1 VTSPASVTHPPTGRE
16 LLPGTRRRPV
26 RRSFTCPTAACATLA
41 ALSDDTTEVEVA
53 PPEEVARG
61 RAGPPWM
68 EIAVT
73 LAGIALLAGLVAL
86 VPALRHAA
94 VAAVHGETSEVRHQ
108 IKSLGIAGPL
118 IIIGLSLI
126 HSVVP
131 YPAEIV
137 NAAAGFAYG
146 FFGGLGIVCVGWM
159 LSALICYWFGAGV
172 ARPLLARAFGDE
184 RFAHYERVVER
195 GGVTLL
201 IALRLL
207 PIVPFSLISYAAGA
221 ARVPF
226 RRYCWT
232 TAVGFLPI
240 TALAV
245 YLGTRLEGI
254 SATDPAVIGALV
266 GAVVL
271 ILIANWIIRRSGAT
285 DEDTTTEASPTD
297 EAP

>member
-1 VTSPASVTHPPTGRE
+1 MTDAAKEHAR
-16 LLPGTRRRPV
+16 LP
-26 RRSFTCPTAACATLA
+26 
-41 ALSDDTTEVEVA
+41 
-53 PPEEVARG
+53 
-61 RAGPPWM
+61 WI
-68 EIAVT
+68 EIALTV
-73 LAGIALLAGLVAL
+73 AGIVLMVGLVLL

-94 VAAVHGETSEVRHQ
+94 IAAVHGETSEVRHQ
-108 IKSLGIAGPL
+108 IKSLGVGGPL
-118 IIIGLSLI
+118 IIVGLGVL

-137 NAAAGFAYG
+137 NAASGFAYG
-146 FFGGLGIVCVGWM
+146 FWVGLGIVVLGWM
-159 LSALICYWFGAGV
+159 VSAVICYWVGTGV
-172 ARPLLARAFGDE
+172 ARPLLDRFFGAS
-184 RFAHYERVVER
+184 RFARFERMVDR
-195 GGVTLL
+195 GGITLL

-226 RRYCWT
+226 HRYCWT

-254 SATDPAVIGALV
+254 SASDPAVIGALL

-271 ILIANWIIRRSGAT
+271 ILLANWIIRRSGAR
-285 DEDTTTEASPTD
+285 D
-297 EAP
+297 EATGDESA

>member
-1 VTSPASVTHPPTGRE
+1 M
-16 LLPGTRRRPV
+16 
-26 RRSFTCPTAACATLA
+26 
-41 ALSDDTTEVEVA
+41 
-53 PPEEVARG
+53 PEQKRD
-61 RAGPPWM
+61 RAGIPWL
-68 EIAVT
+68 EIGLT
-73 LAGIALLAGLVAL
+73 LVGVLLLAGLVVAI
-86 VPALRHAA
+86 PALRHAA

-108 IKSLGIAGPL
+108 IKSLGAGGPL
-118 IIIGLSLI
+118 IITGLAVI

-146 FFGGLGIVCVGWM
+146 FWGGIAIVVVGWM
-159 LSALICYWFGAGV
+159 ISALICYWFGTGV
-172 ARPLLARAFGDE
+172 ARPLLDRWFGAE
-184 RFAHYERVVER
+184 RFAKFERMVSR

-207 PIVPFSLISYAAGA
+207 PIVPFSLISAAAGA

-226 RRYCWT
+226 GRYCWT

-254 SATDPAVIGALV
+254 RFTDPAVIAAIV
-266 GAVVL
+266 GVFVL
-271 ILIANWIIRRSGAT
+271 LFVAHFIIKRSGAA
-285 DEDTTTEASPTD
+285 DVDAGASAAPSPASSSE

>member
-1 VTSPASVTHPPTGRE
+1 MTDETKDLAPAPEAAPEPPRRGEHGVPWLEIGLTVGGI
-16 LLPGTRRRPV
+16 LL
-26 RRSFTCPTAACATLA
+26 LA
-41 ALSDDTTEVEVA
+41 ALV
-53 PPEEVARG
+53 
-61 RAGPPWM
+61 
-68 EIAVT
+68 
-73 LAGIALLAGLVAL
+73 LAI
-86 VPALRHAA
+86 PALRHAA
-94 VAAVHGETSEVRHQ
+94 TAAVHGETSEVRSQ
-108 IKSLGIAGPL
+108 IKSLGAAGPL
-118 IIIGLSLI
+118 IIIGLAVI

-146 FFGGLGIVCVGWM
+146 FFGGLGIVVVGWM
-159 LSALICYWFGAGV
+159 ISGLICYWFGTGV
-172 ARPLLARAFGDE
+172 ARPLLDRWFGAE
-184 RFAHYERVVER
+184 RFQHFERLVAR

-207 PIVPFSLISYAAGA
+207 PIVPYSLISAAAGA

-226 RRYCWT
+226 GRYCWT

-254 SATDPAVIGALV
+254 RFTDPAVIGAIVGVFVLLLV
-266 GAVVL
+266 
-271 ILIANWIIRRSGAT
+271 ANLIIRRSGAT
-285 DEDTTTEASPTD
+285 ADPAGESASSSPGASE

>member
-1 VTSPASVTHPPTGRE
+1 MSDESSEKGR
-16 LLPGTRRRPV
+16 LPWLEIGI
-26 RRSFTCPTAACATLA
+26 TALAC
-41 ALSDDTTEVEVA
+41 
-53 PPEEVARG
+53 
-61 RAGPPWM
+61 
-68 EIAVT
+68 
-73 LAGIALLAGLVAL
+73 ALLAGLVLA

-94 VAAVHGETSEVRHQ
+94 VAAVHGETSEVRRQ
-108 IKSLGIAGPL
+108 IKSLGAGGPL
-118 IIIGLSLI
+118 IIVGLSII

-137 NAAAGFAYG
+137 NAASGFAYG
-146 FFGGLGIVCVGWM
+146 FYGGLAIVVVGWM

-172 ARPLLARAFGDE
+172 ARPLLSRWFGEE
-184 RFAHYERVVER
+184 RFAHYERMVER

-226 RRYCWT
+226 HRYCWT

-266 GAVVL
+266 AAVVL
-271 ILIANWIIRRSGAT
+271 IGVANWIIRRSGAT
-285 DEDTTTEASPTD
+285 ADSAAASGETSDESA
-297 EAP
+297 

>member
-1 VTSPASVTHPPTGRE
+1 MPDQRKE
-16 LLPGTRRRPV
+16 
-26 RRSFTCPTAACATLA
+26 
-41 ALSDDTTEVEVA
+41 
-53 PPEEVARG
+53 
-61 RAGPPWM
+61 RAGIPWL
-68 EIAVT
+68 EIGLTVG
-73 LAGIALLAGLVAL
+73 GIALLAAL
-86 VPALRHAA
+86 VVAIPALRHAA

-108 IKSLGIAGPL
+108 IKSLGAGGPL
-118 IIIGLSLI
+118 IITGLAVI

-146 FFGGLGIVCVGWM
+146 FWGGLGIVCVGWM
-159 LSALICYWFGAGV
+159 ISALICYWFGTGV
-172 ARPLLARAFGDE
+172 ARPLLDRWFGAE
-184 RFAHYERVVER
+184 RFAKFERMVGR

-207 PIVPFSLISYAAGA
+207 PIVPFSLISAAAGA

-226 RRYCWT
+226 GRYCWT

-254 SATDPAVIGALV
+254 RFTDPAVLGAIAGVFVLLIGA
-266 GAVVL
+266 
-271 ILIANWIIRRSGAT
+271 NFIIRRSGAT
-285 DEDTTTEASPTD
+285 DDGVGENATSSPGASE

>member
-1 VTSPASVTHPPTGRE
+1 METVP
-16 LLPGTRRRPV
+16 
-26 RRSFTCPTAACATLA
+26 
-41 ALSDDTTEVEVA
+41 EVA
-53 PPEEVARG
+53 SEARHERSG
-61 RAGPPWM
+61 VPWL
-68 EIAVT
+68 EIGLTV
-73 LAGIALLAGLVAL
+73 AGIALLAGLVLAI
-86 VPALRHAA
+86 PALRHAA
-94 VAAVHGETSEVRHQ
+94 VAAVHGETSEVRSQ
-108 IKSLGIAGPL
+108 IKSLGAAGPL
-118 IIIGLSLI
+118 IITGLAVI

-146 FFGGLGIVCVGWM
+146 FWGGLAIVSVGWM
-159 LSALICYWFGAGV
+159 LSAFICYWFGTGV
-172 ARPLLARAFGDE
+172 ARPLLDRWFGAE
-184 RFAHYERVVER
+184 RFARFERMVER

-207 PIVPFSLISYAAGA
+207 PIVPFSLISAAAGA

-226 RRYCWT
+226 GRYCWT

-254 SATDPAVIGALV
+254 RFTDPAVIGAVV
-266 GAVVL
+266 GVVVL
-271 ILIANWIIRRSGAT
+271 LLVAHLIIRRSGAT
-285 DEDTTTEASPTD
+285 DEGADENGAISESGATSSPGASE

>member
-1 VTSPASVTHPPTGRE
+1 VTDETQELSQAS
-16 LLPGTRRRPV
+16 
-26 RRSFTCPTAACATLA
+26 A
-41 ALSDDTTEVEVA
+41 A
-53 PPEEVARG
+53 PPEPTSE
-61 RAGPPWM
+61 RAGIPWI
-68 EIAVT
+68 EIGVT
-73 LAGIALLAGLVAL
+73 VLGIVLLAGLVA
-86 VPALRHAA
+86 VIPALRHAA

-108 IKSLGIAGPL
+108 IKSLGAGGPM
-118 IIIGLSLI
+118 IITGLAVI

-146 FFGGLGIVCVGWM
+146 FWGGLGIVVVGWM
-159 LSALICYWFGAGV
+159 LSALICYWFGTGV
-172 ARPLLARAFGDE
+172 ARPLLDRWFGAQ
-184 RFAHYERVVER
+184 RFAKFERMVAR

-207 PIVPFSLISYAAGA
+207 PIVPFSLISAAAGA

-226 RRYCWT
+226 GRYCWT

-254 SATDPAVIGALV
+254 RFTDPAVIGAIAGVIVLLLV
-266 GAVVL
+266 AHL
-271 ILIANWIIRRSGAT
+271 IIKRSGASET
-285 DEDTTTEASPTD
+285 DAGASGAPSPGASSD

>member
-1 VTSPASVTHPPTGRE
+1 
-16 LLPGTRRRPV
+16 
-26 RRSFTCPTAACATLA
+26 
-41 ALSDDTTEVEVA
+41 
-53 PPEEVARG
+53 
-61 RAGPPWM
+61 M
-68 EIAVT
+68 EIGLT
-73 LAGIALLAGLVAL
+73 LAGIALLAGLVLA

-108 IKSLGIAGPL
+108 INSLGVAGPL
-118 IIIGLSLI
+118 ILVGLAVI
-126 HSVVP
+126 HSVIP

-159 LSALICYWFGAGV
+159 ISALICYWFGTGV
-172 ARPLLARAFGDE
+172 ARPLLDRWFGAARFE
-184 RFAHYERVVER
+184 RFERMVDR

-207 PIVPFSLISYAAGA
+207 PIVPFSLISAAAGA

-254 SATDPAVIGALV
+254 SLTDPAVIGALA

-271 ILIANWIIRRSGAT
+271 LLVANWIIRRSDAT
-285 DEDTTTEASPTD
+285 DRPA
-297 EAP
+297 

>member
-1 VTSPASVTHPPTGRE
+1 MTDETQELPEASASTPATPSEAPRE
-16 LLPGTRRRPV
+16 
-26 RRSFTCPTAACATLA
+26 
-41 ALSDDTTEVEVA
+41 
-53 PPEEVARG
+53 
-61 RAGPPWM
+61 RAGVPWI
-68 EIAVT
+68 EIGVT
-73 LAGIALLAGLVAL
+73 LTGVLLLAGLVAV

-94 VAAVHGETSEVRHQ
+94 IAAVHGETSEVRHQ
-108 IKSLGIAGPL
+108 IKSLGAAGPL
-118 IIIGLSLI
+118 IIVGLGLI
-126 HSVVP
+126 HSIVP

-146 FFGGLGIVCVGWM
+146 FFGGLGIVVVGWM
-159 LSALICYWFGAGV
+159 LSAVICYWFGAGV
-172 ARPLLARAFGDE
+172 ARPLLARWFGEE
-184 RFAHYERVVER
+184 RFSHYERMVER

-226 RRYCWT
+226 HRYCWT

-254 SATDPAVIGALV
+254 RATDPAVIGALV
-266 GAVVL
+266 LALAL
-271 ILIANWIIRRSGAT
+271 ILVANWIIKRSGAT
-285 DEDTTTEASPTD
+285 DDDASD

>member
-1 VTSPASVTHPPTGRE
+1 MPDQEKKH
-16 LLPGTRRRPV
+16 
-26 RRSFTCPTAACATLA
+26 
-41 ALSDDTTEVEVA
+41 
-53 PPEEVARG
+53 ARV
-61 RAGPPWM
+61 PWL
-68 EIAVT
+68 EIGLT
-73 LAGIALLAGLVAL
+73 LAGILLLAAL
-86 VPALRHAA
+86 VLAIPALRHAA
-94 VAAVHGETSEVRHQ
+94 VAAVHGETSEVRDQ
-108 IKSLGIAGPL
+108 IKSLGAGGPL
-118 IIIGLSLI
+118 IIVGLAVI

-146 FFGGLGIVCVGWM
+146 FFGGLGIVAIGWM
-159 LSALICYWFGAGV
+159 LSAVICYWFGTGV
-172 ARPLLARAFGDE
+172 ARPVLDRWFGSE
-184 RFAHYERVVER
+184 RFEHFERMVER

-207 PIVPFSLISYAAGA
+207 PIVPFSLISAAAGA

-226 RRYCWT
+226 GRYCWT

-254 SATDPAVIGALV
+254 HLTDPAVIGTVAGVLLLLLV
-266 GAVVL
+266 AH
-271 ILIANWIIRRSGAT
+271 WIIKRSDADDDGVSEGGAPSSPSSPS
-285 DEDTTTEASPTD
+285 ASE

>member
-1 VTSPASVTHPPTGRE
+1 VTDETKD
-16 LLPGTRRRPV
+16 LPSTSAAAPEPPV
-26 RRSFTCPTAACATLA
+26 RR
-41 ALSDDTTEVEVA
+41 EGGV
-53 PPEEVARG
+53 
-61 RAGPPWM
+61 PWL
-68 EIAVT
+68 EIGLTVV
-73 LAGIALLAGLVAL
+73 GIALLAGLVLAI
-86 VPALRHAA
+86 PALRHAA
-94 VAAVHGETSEVRHQ
+94 TAAVHGETSEVRSQ
-108 IKSLGIAGPL
+108 IKSLGAGGPL
-118 IIIGLSLI
+118 IIIGLAVI

-146 FFGGLGIVCVGWM
+146 FFGGLGIVVIGWM
-159 LSALICYWFGAGV
+159 ISGLICYWFGTGV
-172 ARPLLARAFGDE
+172 ARPLLDRWFGAE
-184 RFAHYERVVER
+184 RFQHFERLVAR

-207 PIVPFSLISYAAGA
+207 PIVPYSLISAAAGA

-226 RRYCWT
+226 GRYCWT

-254 SATDPAVIGALV
+254 RFTDPAVIGAIVAIFVLLLV
-266 GAVVL
+266 
-271 ILIANWIIRRSGAT
+271 ANWIIRRSGARV
-285 DEDTTTEASPTD
+285 DAAAESPSSSSGASE